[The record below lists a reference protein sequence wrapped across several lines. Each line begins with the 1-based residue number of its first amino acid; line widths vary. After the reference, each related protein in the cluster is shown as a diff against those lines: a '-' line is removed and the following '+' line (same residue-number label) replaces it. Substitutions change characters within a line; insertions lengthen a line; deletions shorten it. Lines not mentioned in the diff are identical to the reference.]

1 MSSMTLSIMGIE
13 RYITGMG
20 NDSLFKNITIP
31 EDINKDL
38 LVNTILEDSAHFEAL
53 YTNPDYLRDSITNWF
68 NRYLYTFDKWVK
80 ALAIEY
86 NPLSNYDRHEEY
98 TDSEGTIT
106 TGHDTMTSTS
116 TSNDSVNGTVTDKV
130 VPYEDGI
137 LTNKGQTENVSTNNV
152 STTGNTA
159 TDTSTNNNRT
169 LTHTAHLYGNIGVTS
184 SQEMLQNEL
193 EIAKFNIIK
202 QISDLFVSDY
212 CLMIY

>member
-31 EDINKDL
+31 NDINKDL
-38 LVNTILEDSAHFEAL
+38 LVNTILEDSAHFETL
-53 YTNPDYLRDSITNWF
+53 YSNPDYLRDSITNWF

-86 NPLSNYDRHEEY
+86 DPLNNYDRHEEY
-98 TDSEGTIT
+98 TDSEGTIV
-106 TGHDTMTSTS
+106 TGHDTMTSAS

-137 LTNKGQTENVSTNNV
+137 LTNKGQTENVSTDNV
-152 STTGNTA
+152 STTGNTT
-159 TDTSTNNNRT
+159 TDTSSNNNRT
-169 LTHTAHLYGNIGVTS
+169 LTHTAHLFGNNGVTT
-184 SQEMLQNEL
+184 SQELLQNEL
-193 EIAKFNIIK
+193 EVAKFNIIK